1 MLDSGL
7 YRGAVK
13 GYRDAA
19 EIEGKAFS
27 LPARL
32 TRRDTGHS
40 CSISLGAGLG
50 GSVAAVALGQVML
63 FAGRPTKMARHA
75 VVNGPRYPSV

>member
-27 LPARL
+27 LL
-32 TRRDTGHS
+32 TD
-40 CSISLGAGLG
+40 
-50 GSVAAVALGQVML
+50 
-63 FAGRPTKMARHA
+63 
-75 VVNGPRYPSV
+75 

>member
-27 LPARL
+27 LLTDCPAVIPA
-32 TRRDTGHS
+32 T
-40 CSISLGAGLG
+40 
-50 GSVAAVALGQVML
+50 VAAFRQARASAVRSPPSHWQAML

-75 VVNGPRYPSV
+75 VVNGLRYPSV